1 MMSRERPRLP
11 LTERSAAPHTCSS
24 SVRLEVL
31 SRMPLFA
38 ELTCADI
45 RDLEPLVRS
54 RGYRAGEIVHRVG
67 DMANSLFVVASGT
80 VKLLRP
86 SVHGQNV
93 VTNVL
98 GPGEGFGTL
107 GILGESTYPDTAEAM
122 KVSCVLEI
130 SSDIFG
136 DVMGRYPRL
145 ALTVLDE
152 VLHRFEQAQQTIRR
166 LSADNAK
173 QRVAA
178 ALLALVDKL
187 GVAQDGAFALELP
200 LSRVDLAALTG
211 LTPETVSR
219 VMSRLRDDGTVDT
232 GRRWTVVLDRTRL
245 AAEAAE

>member
-1 MMSRERPRLP
+1 MSRERRRLP
-11 LTERSAAPHTCSS
+11 LTERSAAPHACSS

-31 SRMPLFA
+31 SHMPLFA

-45 RDLEPLVRS
+45 RDLEPLVHS
-54 RGYRAGEIVHRVG
+54 RGYRDGEKVHRAG
-67 DMANSLFVVASGT
+67 DMANSLFIVASGT
-80 VKLLRP
+80 VKLLRT
-86 SVHGQNV
+86 SEHGQNV
-93 VTNVL
+93 LTNIL

-122 KVSCVLEI
+122 AVSCVLEI
-130 SSDIFG
+130 ASDHFNDIL
-136 DVMGRYPRL
+136 GRYPHL

-166 LSADNAK
+166 LSADSAQ

-178 ALLALVDKL
+178 ALLGLVDKL
-187 GVAQDGAFALELP
+187 GVAQDRALVLEVP
-200 LSRVDLAALTG
+200 LTRVDVAALTG

-219 VMSRLRDDGTVDT
+219 VMSRLRDAGIVDT
-232 GRRWTVVLDRTRL
+232 GRLWTVILDRTRL

>member
-1 MMSRERPRLP
+1 MMSREGPRLP

-38 ELTCADI
+38 ELTSADI

-54 RGYRAGEIVHRVG
+54 RGYRAGETVHQVG

-130 SSDIFG
+130 SSDVFG
-136 DVMGRYPRL
+136 EVMGRYPRL

-219 VMSRLRDDGTVDT
+219 VMSRLRDDGIVDT